1 MSKSTKKPA
10 VTAPEVRAWA
20 EEQGL
25 IPAGQRGRLGTDVA
39 TAWNKA
45 NPRRKYVLT
54 YSRKAEPV
62 IKHTVKVKG
71 KPPVTRTLPQSKVR
85 ALAVEAGFGAR
96 GKFSPAA
103 LDAAFTLA
111 AQ

>member
-1 MSKSTKKPA
+1 MSKKNAAAP

-20 EEQGL
+20 VAQGL
-25 IPAGQRGRLGTDVA
+25 IKAGQRGRLGTDVA

-54 YSRKAEPV
+54 YSRKPEPV

-71 KPPVTRTLPQSKVR
+71 KPPVTRTLTVTEVR
-85 ALAVEAGFGAR
+85 NRAVAAGFGKR
-96 GKFSPAA
+96 GILPKAA
-103 LDAAFTLA
+103 LDAAFS
-111 AQ
+111 QK